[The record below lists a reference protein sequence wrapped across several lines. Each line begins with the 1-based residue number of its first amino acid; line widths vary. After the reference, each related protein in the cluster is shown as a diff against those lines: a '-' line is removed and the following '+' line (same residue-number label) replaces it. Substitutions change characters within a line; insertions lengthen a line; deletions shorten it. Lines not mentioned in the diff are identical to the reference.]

1 MPIWEREREDADDN
15 KRCLWIWIL
24 SSFIICGYYWERDIW
39 PTHGKEKLRFFSLL
53 VWIVQRWLGRNL
65 IYQLCW
71 RGVDRSSKGSTQAS
85 DAGVDNECHLS
96 TFMNYWN
103 QFPQLSRLPLTDP
116 PYWKKTGKPNK
127 EYGLKHLLPVKALQ
141 KAVWYLRSRRLLS
154 WKRNAVNTKFQDISI
169 IIIILL
175 FDREGLQVWLSPT
188 PFVSLLYTSLFFLQS
203 CGLSPPPPIWLT
215 FTSIYIDNWSVDWL
229 IYYIALTLY
238 IW

>member
-1 MPIWEREREDADDN
+1 MA
-15 KRCLWIWIL
+15 
-24 SSFIICGYYWERDIW
+24 IIENGIFDLH
-39 PTHGKEKLRFFSLL
+39 TGKKSYGVFLL

-116 PYWKKTGKPNK
+116 PYWKQKKQGKPNK

-175 FDREGLQVWLSPT
+175 FDGEGLQVWLSPT
-188 PFVSLLYTSLFFLQS
+188 PFVSLSYTHHCTYCNHAAYPHPRAS
-203 CGLSPPPPIWLT
+203 
-215 FTSIYIDNWSVDWL
+215 D
-229 IYYIALTLY
+229 
-238 IW
+238 